1 MLGKS
6 GVLIDSLLKQHRI
19 GLYELN
25 DGGLLFQHI
34 FPAPL

>member
-6 GVLIDSLLKQHRI
+6 GVLIDSLLKQCRI
-19 GLYELN
+19 GLYELD
-25 DGGLLFQHI
+25 DGNLLFQHT